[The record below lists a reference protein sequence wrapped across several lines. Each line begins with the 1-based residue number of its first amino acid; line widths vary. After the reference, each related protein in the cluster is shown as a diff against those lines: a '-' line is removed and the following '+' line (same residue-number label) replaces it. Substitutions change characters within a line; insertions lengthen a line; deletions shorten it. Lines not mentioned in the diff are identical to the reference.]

1 MIKEIVALPNQT
13 IRNKSLAVAG
23 FDESLRSIISDLIE
37 TSEIQ
42 TDPPALGMAAPQIG
56 IFKRAFVARIRN
68 KFRPFVNPKITKIS
82 PEETSLMEGCF
93 SVKGLYGQVMR
104 PSEIEVEYQDTFGKK
119 VKGKLKGLPAKIF
132 QHELDHLNGVLFI
145 DHVDTQNGKM
155 FRPKK
160 NKDGKEE
167 FIEITTD

>member
-1 MIKEIVALPNQT
+1 MIKVIVALPNLA
-13 IRNKSLAVAG
+13 IRNKSTAIVG
-23 FDESLRSIISDLIE
+23 FDENLRNLIADLIE

-68 KFRPFVNPKITKIS
+68 KFRPFVNPRITKAS
-82 PEETSLMEGCF
+82 QEETSLMEGCF
-93 SVKGLYGQVMR
+93 SVRDLYGQVMR
-104 PSEIEVEYQDTFGKK
+104 SSEIEIEYQDVFGKK
-119 VKGKLKGLPAKIF
+119 VIGKLKGLPAKIF

-145 DHVDTQNGKM
+145 DHVNSQNGKM

-160 NKDGKEE
+160 NKEGKEE
-167 FIEITTD
+167 FIEITSI